1 MLAQAADAND
11 KPRAGSLLTQMLL
24 LLLLLLHPALLCPRL
39 LPPLCPRLLPPRCT
53 TSSRRWRPPESTSSW
68 TSMPMRSCPSLSSPA
83 LRGARAGA
91 RASRYCYSSP
101 HRRPSST
108 PHLITAKSSTP
119 HLTSSPPHLTPHPS
133 PHLNISTPPRLLIC
147 SPALPPLRPQ
157 ALHGAFVG
165 AYSRANSDMQA
176 YFGYEAD
183 APNSVVD
190 PNGDNKA
197 NGAVST
203 RFNCP
208 GFTLEMPFKDSGTN
222 PSRDAPFD
230 GARCKMLGRSLLDAV
245 AYIAPQL
252 SAADTPKPSFLLP
265 DDVYVPPCEDMDQV
279 TAFLKANGCI
289 NAEHL

>member
-1 MLAQAADAND
+1 
-11 KPRAGSLLTQMLL
+11 
-24 LLLLLLHPALLCPRL
+24 
-39 LPPLCPRLLPPRCT
+39 
-53 TSSRRWRPPESTSSW
+53 
-68 TSMPMRSCPSLSSPA
+68 
-83 LRGARAGA
+83 
-91 RASRYCYSSP
+91 
-101 HRRPSST
+101 
-108 PHLITAKSSTP
+108 
-119 HLTSSPPHLTPHPS
+119 
-133 PHLNISTPPRLLIC
+133 
-147 SPALPPLRPQ
+147 
-157 ALHGAFVG
+157 
-165 AYSRANSDMQA
+165 MQA